1 MVNGNPVLNIPIYP
15 GDVVNVPPDSKIV
28 IYVLGAVRQ
37 PGAVQLSSTMPTTL
51 LAAIAA
57 AGGPTEAAKQSD
69 IKIKRR
75 HSAGQENLIK
85 VNLKDILRGE
95 AEDIPLFEGD
105 IITVPES
112 FF

>member
-1 MVNGNPVLNIPIYP
+1 VNGNPALNIAIYP
-15 GDVVNVPPDSKIV
+15 GDVVNVPPDTKIV
-28 IYVLGAVRQ
+28 IYVLGAVRL
-37 PGAVQLSSTMPTTL
+37 PGAVQLSTSMPVTL

-57 AGGPTEAAKQSD
+57 AGGPTDSAKQSD

-75 HSAGQENLIK
+75 NSTGEENLIK
-85 VNLKDILRGE
+85 VNLKDILSGKT
-95 AEDIPLFEGD
+95 EDMPLSEGD